1 MIITDQQELE
11 FQEARKCWICE
22 ERFPNKKLHEWC
34 IDTNDFCVQCENQK
48 EFDRRKILNCT
59 EPYLHCHNRTET
71 NKNCSRCKYNENIK
85 VRDHCHRTGVYR
97 GPAHRSCNL
106 NYNVK
111 PSTWSL
117 KVLFHNFR
125 GYDSH
130 LLIKALQKRHG
141 TPQIIATN
149 FEKYLAV
156 RIRRVQFL
164 DSMQFCMSGMSAL
177 ADSMK
182 DEDFKNLKSVFS
194 GENGR
199 GKTMHCHNKSENN
212 ENCELCKENA
222 SLDICEQFGVEQ
234 YTYHCHQE
242 NESEENCSWC
252 EQEKG
257 KVSSFETERS
267 ILL

>member
-1 MIITDQQELE
+1 M
-11 FQEARKCWICE
+11 
-22 ERFPNKKLHEWC
+22 
-34 IDTNDFCVQCENQK
+34 
-48 EFDRRKILNCT
+48 
-59 EPYLHCHNRTET
+59 
-71 NKNCSRCKYNENIK
+71 
-85 VRDHCHRTGVYR
+85 
-97 GPAHRSCNL
+97 
-106 NYNVK
+106 K

-257 KVSSFETERS
+257 KVSSFETKRS